1 MPQLGVR
8 FGSVAD
14 EMHLNATRPLSGQ
27 MQRRLSKSASGQKL
41 TLRVALRLIRAGR
54 RELMSSRMSVISDDV
69 SLSLRVT
76 ARLGREE

>member
-1 MPQLGVR
+1 
-8 FGSVAD
+8 
-14 EMHLNATRPLSGQ
+14 